1 MPNFEWTKAKID
13 SETEALTSA
22 TQAAKDLQAHCN
34 ENGWNESIAT
44 TATDYYE
51 GLQALQA
58 KLSHLRGLVEQQ
70 ETEEARRVITGADL
84 TLLREDVGRMVAT
97 QEELAKRI
105 TTSHEEIAEHQRI
118 KHEQIAIS
126 ADAAYQASA
135 RLFQSLT
142 DLTQGSAATPEP
154 EVHSTPV
161 VEEAP
166 PQPPSSETEE
176 PPEEPSSSSKS

>member
-70 ETEEARRVITGADL
+70 ETEERTAIPYDVLVQIRDG
-84 TLLREDVGRMVAT
+84 VGRMAAA
-97 QEELAKRI
+97 QEEHTKRI
-105 TTSHEEIAEHQRI
+105 ATIHEKIAEHQRI
-118 KHEQIAIS
+118 AHEQIAIS
-126 ADAAYQASA
+126 AEAAHQESA
-135 RLFQSLT
+135 RLFQNLT
-142 DLTQGSAATPEP
+142 DLTRGSAATPEP
-154 EVHSTPV
+154 EIHSTPV
-161 VEEAP
+161 VEEPP
-166 PQPPSSETEE
+166 PQPPSSEAEE